1 MRNQSLQTAQIPPH
15 HYPTTDTVTDTV
27 KALLEVMRDRIM
39 SRSEIMQELG
49 LKHKTHFLESYLNPA
64 IQLGLIEPT
73 KKPNHPRQKYR
84 QKKSKI

>member
-1 MRNQSLQTAQIPPH
+1 
-15 HYPTTDTVTDTV
+15 DTV
-27 KALLEVMRDRIM
+27 KALLEVMGDRIM